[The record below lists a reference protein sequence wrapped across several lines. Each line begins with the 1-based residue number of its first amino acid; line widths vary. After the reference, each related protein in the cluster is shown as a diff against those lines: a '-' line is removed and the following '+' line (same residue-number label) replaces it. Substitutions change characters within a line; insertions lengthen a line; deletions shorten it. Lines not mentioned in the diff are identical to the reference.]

1 MFSTYFDRHFWKKF
15 QDRTRDH
22 RLWTMDEQTAFSMV
36 NRPSSMVQNET
47 FSPLSLSN
55 PIEMAVSEQILVQ
68 KAQKGDPEA
77 FEALVN
83 EHQQYVYNLALRVVK
98 DENEALDLAQET
110 FVRAWTALPNF
121 KGQSQFRTWL
131 YRIVTNLCYN
141 RLPNLRRSLNDL
153 GDDVMEDIPEA
164 HLDTPAEAFEH
175 SETRQH
181 LQDAIQSLDSN
192 YQLLITL
199 RYQNELSYEEIAS
212 TLNLPLGTVK
222 TGIFRAKEQL
232 RKSLAQLE
240 ESWITA

>member
-1 MFSTYFDRHFWKKF
+1 
-15 QDRTRDH
+15 
-22 RLWTMDEQTAFSMV
+22 
-36 NRPSSMVQNET
+36 
-47 FSPLSLSN
+47 
-55 PIEMAVSEQILVQ
+55 MAVSEQILVQ
-68 KAQKGDPEA
+68 KAQKGDAHA
-77 FEALVN
+77 FETLVN

-131 YRIVTNLCYN
+131 YRIATNLCYN

-153 GDDVMEDIPEA
+153 GDDLMENIPEP
-164 HLDTPAEAFEH
+164 HFDTPAHAYE
-175 SETRQH
+175 SNETKQH

-199 RYQNELSYEEIAS
+199 RYQNELSYEEIAA

-232 RKSLAQLE
+232 RKSLAQME

>member
-1 MFSTYFDRHFWKKF
+1 MPDT
-15 QDRTRDH
+15 
-22 RLWTMDEQTAFSMV
+22 
-36 NRPSSMVQNET
+36 ET
-47 FSPLSLSN
+47 TL
-55 PIEMAVSEQILVQ
+55 IQ
-68 KAQKGDPEA
+68 KAQKGDHTA
-77 FEALVN
+77 FASLVD
-83 EHQQYVYNLALRVVK
+83 EHQRYVYNLALRVVK
-98 DENEALDLAQET
+98 DENEALDLTQET

-153 GDDVMEDIPEA
+153 GDDVMEEIPEPRFNA
-164 HLDTPAEAFEH
+164 PASEFE
-175 SETRQH
+175 SNETKQH
-181 LQDAIQSLDSN
+181 LQQAIQNLEAN

-232 RKSLAQLE
+232 RKSLAHLE
-240 ESWITA
+240 EQWIPA